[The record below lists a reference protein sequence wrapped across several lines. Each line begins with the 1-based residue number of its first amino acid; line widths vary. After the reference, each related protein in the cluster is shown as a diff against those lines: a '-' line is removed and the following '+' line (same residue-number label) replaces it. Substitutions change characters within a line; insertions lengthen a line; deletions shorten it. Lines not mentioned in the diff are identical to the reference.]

1 MYGFARES
9 TGFFSSE
16 DRGFQPITA
25 ENNERYSW
33 RDNNG
38 DRYATAG
45 ATLRPEVR
53 EFFSGNGSLDGSFS
67 GAFSSP
73 SPAMMAIRQA
83 LDMNN
88 LTQGWQPQ
96 HPMVVFHSMHD
107 EVVPFVNYERARQ
120 AFTGEHFH
128 GVTYD
133 TNVQTHVSTG
143 ESFFTLYLSYYV
155 NALRNGETLPRE
167 RNVTGKW

>member
-1 MYGFARES
+1 MNPKQNDADETEPPYPREHP
-9 TGFFSSE
+9 GHH
-16 DRGFQPITA
+16 RG
-25 ENNERYSW
+25 YSW
-33 RDNNG
+33 RENNG

-53 EFFSGNGSLDGSFS
+53 AYFGSDGST
-67 GAFSSP
+67 AA
-73 SPAMMAIRQA
+73 SPAMTAIRQA

-143 ESFFTLYLSYYV
+143 KSFFTLYLSYYV
-155 NALRNGETLPRE
+155 NALREGKGNTLPRE

>member
-1 MYGFARES
+1 
-9 TGFFSSE
+9 
-16 DRGFQPITA
+16 
-25 ENNERYSW
+25 
-33 RDNNG
+33 NG

-53 EFFSGNGSLDGSFS
+53 EFFSGNGSLGGSLS
-67 GAFSSP
+67 DAFSLP
-73 SPAMMAIRQA
+73 SPAVMAIRQA

-88 LTQGWQPQ
+88 LTTGWQPQ
-96 HPMVVFHSMHD
+96 RPLVVFHSKHD
-107 EVVPFVNYERARQ
+107 EVVPFVNYERASQ

-143 ESFFTLYLSYYV
+143 KSFFTLYLSYYV
-155 NALRNGETLPRE
+155 NTLREGKGNTLPRE
-167 RNVTGKW
+167 RNITGKW